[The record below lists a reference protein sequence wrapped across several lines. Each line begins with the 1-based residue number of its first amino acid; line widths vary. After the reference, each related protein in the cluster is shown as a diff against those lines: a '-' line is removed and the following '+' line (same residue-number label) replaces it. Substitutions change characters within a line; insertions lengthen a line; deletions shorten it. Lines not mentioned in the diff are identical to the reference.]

1 MTKATLLATVLCA
14 AIATQASARFSANHV
29 ELTGSTAQDLQGDT
43 IYDVSENR
51 TITAEAGKSAFR
63 VADNRVVAINIKK
76 GVTLTL
82 KGGDATGSTGAGA
95 AICVLPGS
103 TLYLMGEGTLVATG
117 GAAANGGA
125 GGKGGNGN
133 VIDGV

>member
-1 MTKATLLATVLCA
+1 MNFSTAKRNFSTLQLFNFSTLLVAALCA
-14 AIATQASARFSANHV
+14 ATTAQARFSANHL
-29 ELTGSTAQDLQGDT
+29 ELTEATQRDLQGDT

-51 TITAEAGKSAFR
+51 TISAEAGQSAFR
-63 VADNRVVAINIKK
+63 VADKRVVAINIKK

-103 TLYLMGEGTLVATG
+103 TL
-117 GAAANGGA
+117 
-125 GGKGGNGN
+125 
-133 VIDGV
+133 